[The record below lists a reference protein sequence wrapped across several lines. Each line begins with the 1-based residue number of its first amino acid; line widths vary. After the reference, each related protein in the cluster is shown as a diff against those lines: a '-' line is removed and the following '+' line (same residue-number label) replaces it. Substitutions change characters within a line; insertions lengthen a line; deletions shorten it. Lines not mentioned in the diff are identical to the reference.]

1 MQQDPLELTK
11 KIIACESVTPSD
23 AGSLKIFADLL
34 SQHGFSCE
42 EINRGPSTA
51 RGPRYFSLPGMW
63 MLCRRVQTAGS
74 FLRLCQR
81 KMRASYT
88 DAVLRT

>member
-1 MQQDPLELTK
+1 MKTDIEIARSIELV
-11 KIIACESVTPSD
+11 KIKQA
-23 AGSLKIFADLL
+23 
-34 SQHGFSCE
+34 
-42 EINRGPSTA
+42 A
-51 RGPRYFSLPGMW
+51 RGPRYFSLPVMW